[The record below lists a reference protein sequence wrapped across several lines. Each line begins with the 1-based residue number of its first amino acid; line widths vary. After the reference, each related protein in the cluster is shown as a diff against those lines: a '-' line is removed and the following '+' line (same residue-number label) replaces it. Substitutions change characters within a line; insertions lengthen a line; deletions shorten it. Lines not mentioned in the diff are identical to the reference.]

1 MIRNLF
7 LIGAVLAASSLAFGQ
22 TAQITGR
29 IVDSSDAIVT
39 GGRVVVLNTGTGIQ
53 RETASNEAGYYTVA
67 LLPKGSYQATV
78 QKDGFRTIAR
88 SGIELDEGQALR
100 LDFRLEVGQVTEA
113 IEVHAASTLLDTTTT
128 AMSTVVPNQRIE
140 DLPMSGRNP
149 VALAQLVPGV
159 RMIGSM
165 GTLPVS
171 SYAAGPASIG
181 GGSPGSNSYMIDG
194 VANEYFTSG
203 GMLAFLSVDATE
215 EFRII
220 TRNPSAEY
228 GRTGGGV
235 INLISKSGTN
245 TFHGSVYEFLRNRD
259 LNANSYFYNKAGTA
273 RSQQVFNEYGATVG
287 GPIVRNRTFFFFNWE
302 QFRNHFEARGFSTV
316 PTVKQLSGDFSE
328 TLTSSG
334 APIKIYDPAST
345 TGSSSTGYT
354 RTVFPGNVI
363 PSSQIGAAGLA
374 MAKYYPSPNTRGATY
389 TNANNYLGQAAAYQ
403 DKNAIGIKIDHNFTE
418 NRRLSGRYT
427 HDSTNWEQGN
437 LYRNIAS
444 PHYTLMRLP
453 RNSVVLSYTDVL
465 RPDFLLEARA
475 GLNRYGGYRNT
486 RSLGLDVSSLGLP
499 ASLNSQL
506 QIQRFPSLSVTDMS
520 SLGALSDDQLK
531 QAEEAWTA
539 SLGFTK
545 FLGVHTIKFGAEERV
560 YRVNTFQSGGDFTFG
575 FSRSFTQGPDPTKVS
590 STAGYGLATMLLGT
604 ATSGSVRRWSPVTNQ
619 QTYTAAFLQDDWKV
633 TPNLTL
639 NLGLR
644 WEYEGPLT
652 DRYNALTNFDPTV
665 QTVTNGVTLRGGAIF
680 PGTNGLPRG
689 LWDKSFNDFGPRAG
703 FAWQVLPK
711 TSLRGGFGLFYIP
724 FSYTAPATGFDIT
737 TSMVTSLDS
746 VTPYNTLANP
756 FPSGINMPTGS
767 SLGALTALGSSLS
780 ATVRNQSGGYSEQWN
795 LSLQR
800 ELPGNWL
807 VEAGYMGNHGV
818 KIQAGRSYRYL
829 TAAQRALGSS
839 VLLEMVDNPYYGII
853 KTGTLAAAKVQ
864 RQYLI
869 TQYPQFTG
877 VSGSD
882 SWGNSNYHAG
892 TVRVE
897 KRFSRGYSV
906 LVAYTWSKLID
917 DTTGV
922 APATGGGSDG
932 VQDWDNVRWARAV
945 STSNLPHRLVLN
957 PSWRLP
963 ETKAGPRALRKI
975 VNGWQ
980 LNTILTFQSGNPIS
994 VTASAPTGGGSWPNV
1009 IGDPNDVDDQSINKW
1024 FNTSAFT
1031 TISPW
1036 TMGNAP
1042 RNLPRTRTDSLYNW
1056 DFSTIKYIPIKER
1069 VTLEFRAEFFNFTN
1083 SVTFGTPGTSV
1094 GSSTFG
1100 IISSQAN
1107 SPRAIQFGI
1116 KLKY

>member
-1 MIRNLF
+1 MIKYIRVML
-7 LIGAVLAASSLAFGQ
+7 LAVAPMLALAQ

-29 IVDSSDAIVT
+29 IADASDAIVT
-39 GGRVVVLNTGTGIQ
+39 GGHVVVLNTATGIQ

-67 LLPKGSYQATV
+67 LLPKGSYQVTV
-78 QKDGFRTIAR
+78 KRDGFRTITR

-140 DLPMSGRNP
+140 DLPMAGRNP

-159 RMIGSM
+159 RMLGSM
-165 GTLPVS
+165 GALPVS
-171 SYAAGPASIG
+171 SWSSAPASIG
-181 GGSPGSNSYMIDG
+181 GGSPSSNEYLIDG
-194 VANEYFTSG
+194 VANEFFNGG
-203 GMLAFLSVDATE
+203 GMMSFLSVDATE

-228 GRTGGGV
+228 GRTSGGV
-235 INLISKSGTN
+235 INLVSKSGTN
-245 TFHGSVYEFLRNRD
+245 KFHGTLYEFVRNRS

-273 RSQQVFNEYGATVG
+273 RAPLVFNEYGATVG
-287 GPIVRNRTFFFFNWE
+287 GPIVRNKTFFFFNWE
-302 QFRNHFEARGFSTV
+302 QFKYHYQARGFRTV
-316 PTVKQLSGDFSE
+316 PTAKQLSGDFSE

-334 APIKIYDPAST
+334 SLIKIYDPATT
-345 TGSSSTGYT
+345 TGSSSAGYT

-363 PSSQIGAAGLA
+363 PASQINAAGLA
-374 MAKYYPSPNTRGATY
+374 IAKYYPSPNTRGQTY

-403 DKNAIGIKIDHNFTE
+403 DKNIVGIKIDHNFTE

-427 HDSTNWEQGN
+427 NDTTNWEQGN
-437 LYRNIAS
+437 LNGNIAS
-444 PHYTLMRLP
+444 PDYTLMKLP
-453 RNSVVLSYTDVL
+453 RRTAVLSYTDVL
-465 RPDFLLEARA
+465 RPDFLMEIRA
-475 GLNRYGGYRNT
+475 GFNRYGGYRDD
-486 RSLGLDVSSLGLP
+486 RSLGLDMTEIGLP

-506 QIQRFPSLSVTDMS
+506 QVQRFPSLSVADMYQ
-520 SLGALSDDQLK
+520 LGPIADNQLH
-531 QAEEAWTA
+531 QAVEAWSGSIA
-539 SLGFTK
+539 FTK
-545 FLGVHTIKFGAEERV
+545 FLGSHTIKFGAEERV
-560 YRVNTFQSGGDFTFG
+560 YRFNSFQGGGDFAFT
-575 FSRSFTQGPDPTKVS
+575 FSRAFTQGPDPTKVS
-590 STAGYGLATMLLGT
+590 STAGYGVATLLLGT
-604 ATSGSVRRWSPVTNQ
+604 PSSGNVKRWNAVTEQ
-619 QTYTAAFLQDDWKV
+619 MTYTGLFIQDDWKI
-633 TPNLTL
+633 TPNLTV

-644 WEYEGPLT
+644 WDYEGPLT
-652 DRYNALTNFDPTV
+652 DRYNILTNFDPTV
-665 QTVTNGVTLRGGAIF
+665 QTVSGGVTFRGGAVF
-680 PGTNGLPRG
+680 PGTNGLGRG
-689 LWDKSFNDFGPRAG
+689 LWDKDFNDFGPRAG

-711 TSLRGGFGLFYIP
+711 TSLRGGFGMFYIP
-724 FSYTAPATGFDIT
+724 FAYNAPTTGFDIT
-737 TSMVTSLDS
+737 TNMVTSLDS
-746 VTPYNTLANP
+746 VRPYNTLVNP
-756 FPSGINMPTGS
+756 YPSGINMPTGS
-767 SLGALTALGSSLS
+767 SLGALTALGTTLG
-780 ATVRNQSGGYSEQWN
+780 AAVRSQSGGYSEQWN

-807 VEAGYMGNHGV
+807 VEVGYMGNHGV
-818 KIQAGRSYRYL
+818 KLQATRAYSYL

-864 RQYLI
+864 RQLLI
-869 TQYPQFTG
+869 KQYPQFTS
-877 VSGSD
+877 VSGMD

-917 DTTGV
+917 DNTGGTN
-922 APATGGGSDG
+922 PSTGGGSDG
-932 VQDWDNVRWARAV
+932 MQDWDNVRWARAV

-975 VNGWQ
+975 INGWQ

-994 VTASAPTGGGSWPNV
+994 VTASAPTGGGGWPNV

-1069 VTLEFRAEFFNFTN
+1069 ATLEFRAEFFNFTN
-1083 SVTFGTPGTSV
+1083 SVTFGTPGTGV
-1094 GSSTFG
+1094 NSSTFG

-1107 SPRAIQFGI
+1107 SARVIQFGM